1 MLKGW
6 FTFFSELYREM
17 VNNVTWASVAEVE
30 FTLLRVILY
39 SIIVTT
45 VIFGID
51 LCLKLVVSFLLHEI
65 F

>member
-51 LCLKLVVSFLLHEI
+51 LCLKLVISLLLHGV